1 MTIEKTVLVPLDAN
15 ETFALLTEPERLR
28 RWQLVSARM
37 DLRAGGDFRWTVVPG
52 ANASGTFEE
61 VEPGKRL
68 VYTWGWETERTE
80 MGPEPGASTITITLE
95 PAEGGTTVRLV
106 HEGLTPEQDE
116 AHSHGWDHFMGRLVA
131 AAKDGSAELDPMLQR
146 PAESWDPLTSAEA
159 SLAVCEYVLAQMG
172 PGDGKAQTPCSE
184 YDVDQLAEHLCGS
197 LVSLGGC
204 VGVQAAAD
212 MDATL
217 EVRVADLGQKVLEG
231 WRRHG
236 LEGEVTLGPGPFP
249 AETACGILSMEF
261 LVHAWDFARAT
272 GHTVPANDGLS
283 TYVLGLAHGLI
294 RPSFRGE
301 GQGFGAEL
309 PAGAGSRPMEQLL
322 AFTGRQP

>member
-1 MTIEKTVLVPLDAN
+1 MTIEKTVLVPLGAD

-37 DLRAGGDFRWTVVPG
+37 DLRAGGDFRWTVLPG
-52 ANASGTFEE
+52 ANASGTFVE

-68 VYTWGWETERTE
+68 VFTWGWETERSE
-80 MGPEPGASTITITLE
+80 MGPEPGGSTITITLE
-95 PAEGGTTVRLV
+95 PANGGTTVRLV

-131 AAKDGSAELDPMLQR
+131 AATDGGAELDPMLQR
-146 PAESWDPLTSAEA
+146 SAESWDPLTAAEA

-204 VGVQAAAD
+204 VGVQAAPD

-217 EVRVADLGQKVLEG
+217 EVRVADLGQSVLEG

-249 AETACGILSMEF
+249 AERACGILSMEF
-261 LVHAWDFARAT
+261 LVHAWDFAQAT
-272 GHTVPANDGLS
+272 GRTVPPTDGLS
-283 TYVLGLAHGLI
+283 AYVLGLAHGLI
-294 RPSFRGE
+294 RPAFRGE
-301 GQGFGAEL
+301 GQGFGEEL
-309 PAGAGSRPMEQLL
+309 PAVASAGPMEQLL

>member
-1 MTIEKTVLVPLDAN
+1 MTIDKTVLVPLSAD

-28 RWQLVSARM
+28 RWQVVSARM
-37 DLRAGGDFRWTVVPG
+37 DVRAGGDFRWTVLPG
-52 ANASGTFEE
+52 SNASGSYVE
-61 VEPGKRL
+61 VEPGKHL
-68 VYTWGWETERTE
+68 VFTFGWETERTE
-80 MGPEPGASTITITLE
+80 IGPAPGGSTISITLE
-95 PAEGGTTVRLV
+95 PADGGTTVRLV

-116 AHSHGWDHFMGRLVA
+116 AHSHGWDHFLGRLVTA
-131 AAKDGSAELDPMLQR
+131 ATEGSAELDPMLQR

-172 PGDGKAQTPCSE
+172 PGDGKAQTPCRE

-197 LVSLGGC
+197 LVSLGAC
-204 VGVQAAAD
+204 VGVQAAPG

-261 LVHAWDFARAT
+261 LVHAWDFAQAT
-272 GHTVPANDGLS
+272 GRSVPANDGLS
-283 TYVLGLAHGLI
+283 TYVLGQAHGLI
-294 RPSFRGE
+294 RPGFRGE

-309 PAGAGSRPMEQLL
+309 PAGEGSRPMEQLL
-322 AFTGRQP
+322 AFTGRQA

>member
-1 MTIEKTVLVPLDAN
+1 MTIDKTVLVPLSADD
-15 ETFALLTEPERLR
+15 TFALLTEPERLR
-28 RWQLVSARM
+28 RWQVVSARM
-37 DLRAGGDFRWTVVPG
+37 DVRAGGDFRWTVLPG
-52 ANASGTFEE
+52 ANASGSFVE

-68 VYTWGWETERTE
+68 VYTWGWETERLE
-80 MGPEPGASTITITLE
+80 VGPEPGGSTITITLE
-95 PAEGGTTVRLV
+95 PADGGTTVRLV

-116 AHSHGWDHFMGRLVA
+116 AHSHGWDHFLGRLVA
-131 AAKDGSAELDPMLQR
+131 AATGGRAELDPMLQR
-146 PAESWDPLTSAEA
+146 PAETWDPLTSAEA
-159 SLAVCEYVLAQMG
+159 SLAMCQYVLAQMG

-197 LVSLGGC
+197 LVALGGC
-204 VGVQAAAD
+204 VGVQVTPD
-212 MDATL
+212 MDAPL
-217 EVRVADLGQKVLEG
+217 EARVADLGQQVLEG

-236 LEGEVTLGPGPFP
+236 LEGEVNLGPGPFP

-261 LVHAWDFARAT
+261 LVHAWDFAQAT
-272 GHTVPANDGLS
+272 GRAVPANDGLS

-301 GQGFGAEL
+301 GQGFADEVAAGEDAE
-309 PAGAGSRPMEQLL
+309 PMEQLL

>member
-1 MTIEKTVLVPLDAN
+1 MTIEKTVLVPLGAD

-52 ANASGTFEE
+52 ATASGTFVE

-68 VYTWGWETERTE
+68 VYTWGWESEQADV
-80 MGPEPGASTITITLE
+80 GPGPGDSTITITLE
-95 PAEGGTTVRLV
+95 PADGGTTVRLV
-106 HEGLTPEQDE
+106 HEGLTPEQEE
-116 AHSHGWDHFMGRLVA
+116 AHSHGWDHFMARLVA
-131 AAKDGSAELDPMLQR
+131 AGKDGSAELDPMLQR

-159 SLAVCEYVLAQMG
+159 TLAMCEYVLAQMG

-204 VGVQAAAD
+204 IGVETAPD
-212 MDATL
+212 MDASL
-217 EVRVADLGQKVLEG
+217 EVRVADLGQQVLEG
-231 WRRHG
+231 WRRRG
-236 LEGEVTLGPGPFP
+236 LDGDVTLGPGPFP
-249 AETACGILSMEF
+249 AEVACGILSMEF
-261 LVHAWDFARAT
+261 LVHAWDFAAAT
-272 GHTVPANDGLS
+272 GRTVPGNDGLS

-294 RPSFRGE
+294 QPSFRGE
-301 GQGFGAEL
+301 GHGFAAEI
-309 PAGAGSRPMEQLL
+309 PAGDGAAPMEQLL
-322 AFTGRQP
+322 CFTGRQP

>member
-1 MTIEKTVLVPLDAN
+1 MTIDKTVLVPLGAD

-37 DLRAGGDFRWTVVPG
+37 DVRAGGDFRWTVLPG
-52 ANASGTFEE
+52 ANASGTYVE

-68 VYTWGWETERTE
+68 VFTWGWETERNE
-80 MGPEPGASTITITLE
+80 IGPAPGGSTITITLE
-95 PAEGGTTVRLV
+95 PADGGTTVRLV

-116 AHSHGWDHFMGRLVA
+116 AHSHGWDHFMARLEA
-131 AAKDGSAELDPMLQR
+131 AATAGSVELDPNLQQ
-146 PAESWDPLTSAEA
+146 PAEKWDPLTAAEG

-172 PGDGKAQTPCSE
+172 SGDGKAQTPCSE

-197 LVSLGGC
+197 LVSLGAC
-204 VGVQAAAD
+204 VGVLAAPD

-217 EVRVADLGQKVLEG
+217 EVRVADLAQLVLEG

-261 LVHAWDFARAT
+261 LVHAWDFAQAT
-272 GHTVPANDGLS
+272 GRSVPANHGLS

-301 GQGFGAEL
+301 GQGFGEEVPAADAAE
-309 PAGAGSRPMEQLL
+309 PMERLL
-322 AFTGRQP
+322 AFTGRRP

>member
-1 MTIEKTVLVPLDAN
+1 MTIEKTVLVPLDAD

-37 DLRAGGDFRWTVVPG
+37 DLRAGGDFRWTVLPG
-52 ANASGTFEE
+52 ANASGTFVE

-68 VYTWGWETERTE
+68 VYTWGWETERAE
-80 MGPEPGASTITITLE
+80 MGPEPGGSTITITLE
-95 PAEGGTTVRLV
+95 PAEGGTSVRLV

-116 AHSHGWDHFMGRLVA
+116 AHSHGWDHFLGRLVA

-159 SLAVCEYVLAQMG
+159 SLAVCEYVLARMG
-172 PGDGKAQTPCSE
+172 SGDGKAQTPCSE

-197 LVSLGGC
+197 LVALGGC
-204 VGVQAAAD
+204 VGVQAAPD

-217 EVRVADLGQKVLEG
+217 EVRVADLAQKVLEG

-236 LEGEVTLGPGPFP
+236 LEGEVTLGFGPLP
-249 AETACGILSMEF
+249 AETACGILSVEL
-261 LVHAWDFARAT
+261 LVHAWDFAQAT
-272 GHTVPANDGLS
+272 GRTVPANDGLTTS
-283 TYVLGLAHGLI
+283 VLGLAHSLI

-301 GQGFGAEL
+301 GLAFAEER
-309 PAGAGSRPMEQLL
+309 PVGSDDAPMEQLL
-322 AFTGRQP
+322 AFTGRQA

>member
-1 MTIEKTVLVPLDAN
+1 MTIDKTVLVPLDVD
-15 ETFALLTEPERLR
+15 ETFALLTQPERLR
-28 RWQLVSARM
+28 RWQVVSARM
-37 DLRAGGDFRWTVVPG
+37 DLRAGGDFRWTVLPG
-52 ANASGTFEE
+52 ANASGTFVE

-68 VYTWGWETERTE
+68 VYTWGWESERLGI
-80 MGPEPGASTITITLE
+80 GPEPDGSTITITLE
-95 PAEGGTTVRLV
+95 PAEGGTSVRLV
-106 HEGLTPEQDE
+106 HEGLTAEQEE
-116 AHSHGWDHFMGRLVA
+116 AHSHGWDHFLGRLVA
-131 AAKDGSAELDPMLQR
+131 AATDGSAGLDPNLQQ
-146 PAESWDPLTSAEA
+146 PAENWDPLTSAEA

-172 PGDGKAQTPCSE
+172 EGEGKAQTPCSL

-197 LVSLGGC
+197 LVGLGGC
-204 VGVQAAAD
+204 VGVEAAPD
-212 MDATL
+212 MAAPL

-236 LEGEVTLGPGPFP
+236 LEGEVNLGPGPFP

-261 LVHAWDFARAT
+261 LVHAWDFAQAT

-301 GQGFGAEL
+301 GQGFAEEL
-309 PAGAGSRPMEQLL
+309 PAGDDAGPMEQLL

>member
-1 MTIEKTVLVPLDAN
+1 MTIDKTVLVPLDAD
-15 ETFALLTEPERLR
+15 ETFALLTEPARLR

-52 ANASGTFEE
+52 ANASGTFVE

-80 MGPEPGASTITITLE
+80 MGPEPGGSTITITLE
-95 PAEGGTTVRLV
+95 PANGGTTVRLV

-131 AAKDGSAELDPMLQR
+131 AATDGDADLDPMLQR

-204 VGVQAAAD
+204 VGVQVAPD
-212 MDATL
+212 MDASL
-217 EVRVADLGQKVLEG
+217 EVRVADLAQPVLEG

-236 LEGEVTLGPGPFP
+236 LEGEVNLGPGPFP

-261 LVHAWDFARAT
+261 LVHTWDFAAAT
-272 GHTVPANDGLS
+272 GRTVPANDGLS

-301 GQGFGAEL
+301 GQGFGDEL
-309 PAGAGSRPMEQLL
+309 PAGDGAGPMEQLL
-322 AFTGRQP
+322 AYTGRQP